1 MGRLKLIVWAAVVV
15 LAAACQAGAQEQ
27 EPLSVFVSIQPQA
40 YVAERIGKE
49 RVAVE
54 VLVPPGKSP
63 ATYAPRPAQ
72 MTRLSR
78 AALFFSIGV
87 PFEQTLMPKIKGASQ
102 GLTLVDTT
110 EGITPRRFAN
120 GGRDPHVW
128 MSPLLVKQQ
137 AITVCNALCKAAP
150 ESGDYFRANLE
161 HLLADLDRLDN
172 SVAKAL
178 EPLAGE
184 TIFVFH
190 PVFGY
195 FADRYG
201 LTQTAVEVAGK
212 APKGR
217 ALADFIK
224 KARAARIRV
233 IFVQPQFDTRTAHKI
248 ATAINGAVVPLD
260 PLAKDYIANLTAM
273 AHKIRKAFEQE

>member
-1 MGRLKLIVWAAVVV
+1 MDRLKLIVWAAVVV
-15 LAAACQAGAQEQ
+15 LATVCQAGAQDS
-27 EPLSVFVSIQPQA
+27 LSVFVSIQPQA
-40 YVAERIGKE
+40 YLVDRIGEE

-78 AALFFSIGV
+78 ATLFFSIGV
-87 PFEQTLMPKIKGASQ
+87 PFEQALMPKVKGASQ

-110 EGITPRRFAN
+110 EGISPRRFAN

-128 MSPLLVKQQ
+128 MSPVLMKKQ
-137 AITVCNALCKAAP
+137 ATTVCNALCKAAP
-150 ESGDYFRANLE
+150 DSREYFRANLE
-161 HLLADLDRLDN
+161 RLLADLDRLDER
-172 SVAKAL
+172 VAEAL
-178 EPLAGE
+178 APLAGE

-201 LTQTAVEVAGK
+201 LTQMAVEVAGK

-217 ALADFIK
+217 ALVDFIK
-224 KARAARIRV
+224 KAKAARIRV

-248 ATAINGAVVPLD
+248 ASAINGAVVPLD

-273 AHKIRKAFEQE
+273 AQKIRHAFEQE

>member
-1 MGRLKLIVWAAVVV
+1 MGKLKWIVWAAVIS
-15 LAAACQAGAQEQ
+15 LATACQAGAKA
-27 EPLSVFVSIQPQA
+27 PLSVFVSIQPQA
-40 YVAERIGKE
+40 YVVERIGKE
-49 RVAVE
+49 QVAVE

-63 ATYAPRPAQ
+63 ATYAPRPSQ
-72 MTRLSR
+72 MVKLSR
-78 AALFFSIGV
+78 ATLFFSIGV

-110 EGITPRRFAN
+110 EGISPRQFAD
-120 GGRDPHVW
+120 GGNDPHSW
-128 MSPLLVKQQ
+128 MNPMLVKQQ

-150 ESGDYFRANLE
+150 DSADYFRANLE
-161 HLLADLDRLDN
+161 HLLADLDRLDRTI
-172 SVAKAL
+172 AEAL
-178 EPLAGE
+178 APLAGE

-195 FADRYG
+195 FADQYG
-201 LTQTAVEVAGK
+201 LTQTAVEVGGK

-217 ALADFIK
+217 ALTKFIK
-224 KARAARIRV
+224 QAKAARIRV

-260 PLAKDYIANLTAM
+260 PLAKDYMTNLTTM
-273 AHKIRKAFEQE
+273 AQTIRQAFK

>member
-1 MGRLKLIVWAAVVV
+1 MDRLKLIVWAAVVV
-15 LAAACQAGAQEQ
+15 LATVCQAGAQDS
-27 EPLSVFVSIQPQA
+27 LSVFVSIQPQA
-40 YVAERIGKE
+40 YLVDRIGEE

-78 AALFFSIGV
+78 ATLFFSIGV
-87 PFEQTLMPKIKGASQ
+87 PFEQALMPKVKGASQ

-110 EGITPRRFAN
+110 EGISPRRFAN

-128 MSPLLVKQQ
+128 MSPVLMKKQ
-137 AITVCNALCKAAP
+137 AATVCNALCKAAP
-150 ESGDYFRANLE
+150 DSREYFRANLE
-161 HLLADLDRLDN
+161 RLLADLDRLDER
-172 SVAKAL
+172 VAEAL
-178 EPLAGE
+178 APLAGE

-201 LTQTAVEVAGK
+201 LTQMAVEVAGK

-224 KARAARIRV
+224 KAKAARIRV

-260 PLAKDYIANLTAM
+260 PLAKDYMTNLTTM
-273 AHKIRKAFEQE
+273 AQTIRQAFK